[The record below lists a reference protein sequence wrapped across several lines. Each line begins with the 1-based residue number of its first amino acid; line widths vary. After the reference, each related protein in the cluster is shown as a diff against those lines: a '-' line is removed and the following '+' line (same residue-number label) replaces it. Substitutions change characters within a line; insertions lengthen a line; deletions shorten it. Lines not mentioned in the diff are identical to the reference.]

1 MSWSFSQTLNVR
13 LNDMINLLQ
22 ICISFPQK
30 KNSVHPCF
38 LLKSEWPRPV
48 ERRHWFKDRAS
59 LSLCIPPTD
68 CS

>member
-38 LLKSEWPRPV
+38 QSAKSERPRPV
-48 ERRHWFKDRAS
+48 ERRHWLNDRAS
-59 LSLCIPPTD
+59 FVAVSSSD
-68 CS
+68 